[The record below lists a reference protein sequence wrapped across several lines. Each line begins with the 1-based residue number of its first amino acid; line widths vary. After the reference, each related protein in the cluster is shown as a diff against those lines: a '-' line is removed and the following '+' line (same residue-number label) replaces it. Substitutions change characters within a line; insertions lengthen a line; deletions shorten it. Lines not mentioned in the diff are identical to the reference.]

1 MLIIYLYCIKKKH
14 ISDVFFTFVEIYGL
28 YVKKLIIISQLI
40 NTNMNNKITLL
51 LISLLMSIVCFSS
64 CSDDDDSDSISIV
77 GTWRWVDDSGNT
89 QETYTFTSKQT
100 YREEWSDGDWSGSE
114 SGSYFFDQKTKILFC
129 LLFLKV
135 V

>member
-64 CSDDDDSDSISIV
+64 CSDDDDSDSILSVILEGGV
-77 GTWRWVDDSGNT
+77 MHKI
-89 QETYTFTSKQT
+89 FI
-100 YREEWSDGDWSGSE
+100 
-114 SGSYFFDQKTKILFC
+114 KTRRL
-129 LLFLKV
+129 V
-135 V
+135 NNNQ